1 MAGENIQRSTGQ
13 PRNYKTDRGGMPV
26 PPGAYIGIVK
36 NNVDPSRSGK
46 LQVYIQQFGG
56 PDSNNQKSWSTVS
69 YCPPFYG
76 STPAGASAGTGA
88 FEQGNPQSYGMWFTP
103 PDIGVQVLCLF
114 VAGEPVGYYVGCVP
128 SQGITHMVPAVGSVV
143 KAQAMTQNATQASY
157 FAGSERLPVTEINN
171 SNTQISQNPKY
182 FDQPKP
188 VHSYVAGILFQ
199 QGLINDQVRGSIGS
213 TSQRESP
220 SNCYGISTPGRAIYQ
235 GGIGAGAGGEAGITG
250 KTLDAA
256 APNAATVIA
265 RRGGHTLVMDDGDLQ
280 GNDNLV
286 RIRTSKGHQITMSD
300 DGDCLYICHANG
312 QSWIELGQEGTLD
325 VYTTNSVNL
334 RTQGTINL
342 HADEDIN
349 MFAGGKI
356 NMKSTKGTTM
366 QSDADMTVSNKGQ
379 LTLFS
384 QAGIGLKTPGTLA
397 MTSQLG
403 SSAASSTL
411 SFNGSKINL
420 NGGPKAEVATPAGL
434 TKYLLPKVEFNASTG
449 WIANPTGLESIVT
462 RAPTHEPYPYHNQ
475 GVSVSVKLAGPA
487 PTPPPAAPPV
497 PAKTTIT
504 KTGDTATTAAKEAAV
519 KSATTTSAPNPPTV
533 NASSVTWNANSRD
546 SIEIA
551 NTQVNSMS
559 DTLKAWYTQYG
570 SVATEAQRASVGA
583 QLDVIIAK
591 QRQLL
596 ADINRL
602 NAGG

>member
-1 MAGENIQRSTGQ
+1 MGENIELSSGK

-26 PPGAYIGIVK
+26 PPGAYIGVVK
-36 NNVDPSRSGK
+36 NNVDPTRSGK

-56 PDSNNQKSWSTVS
+56 PDSNNNKSWSTVS

-76 STPAGASAGTGA
+76 STPAGKSAGTGA

-114 VAGEPVGYYVGCVP
+114 VAGEPIGYYVGCVP
-128 SQGITHMVPAVGSVV
+128 AQGITHMVPAIGSVV
-143 KAQAMTQNATQASY
+143 KAQAMTQNATQGSY

-171 SNTQISQNPKY
+171 SNKKISQDPKY

-188 VHSYVAGILFQ
+188 VHSYLAGILFQ

-213 TSQRESP
+213 SSQRESP

-235 GGIGAGAGGEAGITG
+235 GGIGAGAGGEAGITS
-250 KTLDAA
+250 KDLNAA
-256 APNAATVIA
+256 QPNAANVIA
-265 RRGGHTLVMDDGDLQ
+265 RRGGHTLVMDDGDLK
-280 GNDNLV
+280 GKDNLI

-312 QSWIELGQEGTLD
+312 QAWIELGQEGTLD

-356 NMKSTKGTTM
+356 NMKSIKGTTM
-366 QSDADMTVSNKGQ
+366 QSDTDMTVSNKGQ

-403 SSAASSTL
+403 SWASSSTL
-411 SFNGSKINL
+411 SFNSSKIQL
-420 NGGPKAEVATPAGL
+420 NGGPKVAVATPEGL

-449 WIANPTGLESIVT
+449 WIAQPTGLESIVT
-462 RAPTHEPYPYHNQ
+462 RAPTHEPYPYHNK

-487 PTPPPAAPPV
+487 PTPPPAT
-497 PAKTTIT
+497 PAIPAGTTIT
-504 KTGDTATTAAKEAAV
+504 KTGDAATTAAKSASSPGNTEEIARLRELVVQAGVKKAEAA
-519 KSATTTSAPNPPTV
+519 
-533 NASSVTWNANSRD
+533 ASVRSGEQLGVSSLTLAS
-546 SIEIA
+546 
-551 NTQVNSMS
+551 
-559 DTLKAWYTQYG
+559 LKADLAA
-570 SVATEAQRASVGA
+570 ATAEYNAAIEAY
-583 QLDVIIAK
+583 IA
-591 QRQLL
+591 
-596 ADINRL
+596 
-602 NAGG
+602 AGGKEAWRN